1 MATNK
6 PMMQTEVIEDG
17 EIDSGKTISVK
28 EQLLEELSEKKYSTS
43 SLTYSEFIAQAIEK
57 VLG

>member
-1 MATNK
+1 
-6 PMMQTEVIEDG
+6 MQTEVIEDG